1 MHDTRVWIVIQDIQ
15 NTMHTHYTYIMPLLY
30 NISLYG
36 LLSKPGEDPR
46 NPLKPNTAYKRLHN
60 AKSQTPVYID
70 YIRYKITNWQRKYC

>member
-1 MHDTRVWIVIQDIQ
+1 
-15 NTMHTHYTYIMPLLY
+15 MPLILY

-46 NPLKPNTAYKRLHN
+46 KPLKPNTAYKRLHN

>member
-36 LLSKPGEDPR
+36 LLSKPGEDPG
-46 NPLKPNTAYKRLHN
+46 NPLTKYCLQKIAQRKIPN
-60 AKSQTPVYID
+60 SCID
-70 YIRYKITNWQRKYC
+70 YIRYKTTNWQRILLVK